1 MFGLSVIKHKR
12 VLRKAFSDC
21 FLPVKND
28 LGNVPVTMQTSKMI
42 TASIL
47 GICRGYAEG
56 RIDYEPDF
64 ELIVDA
70 VFEDI
75 FRRESVEVQTLTESW
90 LHCNDDEFMQY
101 YYQAK
106 SHSVKSRDLSWLQG
120 IVLQSFKPT
129 HTIVFPL

>member
-1 MFGLSVIKHKR
+1 MFGLSVLKHKR
-12 VLRKAFSDC
+12 VLREAFSDC

-28 LGNVPVTMQTSKMI
+28 LGNVPVSMQTSKMI

-90 LHCNDDEFMQY
+90 LHYNDDEFMQY

-106 SHSVKSRDLSWLQG
+106 SHAVSSRDLSWLQG
-120 IVLQSFKPT
+120 IVLQSFKPM
-129 HTIVFPL
+129 HTVVFPL

>member
-12 VLRKAFSDC
+12 ILKEAFSDC

-56 RIDYEPDF
+56 RINYEPDF

-75 FRRESVEVQTLTESW
+75 FRRESVEVQTRTESW
-90 LHCNDDEFMQY
+90 LHYNDDEFMRY

-106 SHSVKSRDLSWLQG
+106 SHAVNSRDLSWLQG
-120 IVLQSFKPT
+120 VVLHSFKPT

>member
-12 VLRKAFSDC
+12 VLREAFSDC

-28 LGNVPVTMQTSKMI
+28 LGNVPVSMQTSKMI

-90 LHCNDDEFMQY
+90 LHYNDDEFMQY

-106 SHSVKSRDLSWLQG
+106 SHAVNSRDLSWLQG

-129 HTIVFPL
+129 HTVVFPL